1 MFARLIVIVEVP
13 MSEIYGLND
22 KDVFSVLTDVKGEAA
37 ANVNFTLHVLFASG
51 LFIAGIGNSC
61 V

>member
-13 MSEIYGLND
+13 MSEICGLNVSND
-22 KDVFSVLTDVKGEAA
+22 CVWSNEVKGEAA
-37 ANVNFTLHVLFASG
+37 ANENFTLHVLFASG